1 MDTATRH
8 QEPAPRFL
16 SVGGAAAA
24 LGVSPSTLRV
34 WERRGV
40 TPPAARLGG
49 SNRRVYDV
57 ADLEALRTVAEDRR
71 RQRTAIAV

>member
-1 MDTATRH
+1 MDTTTSR

-16 SVGGAAAA
+16 SVGGAAAVI
-24 LGVSPSTLRV
+24 GVSPSTLQN

-40 TPPAARLGG
+40 TPPAARLSG

-57 ADLEALRTVAEDRR
+57 ADMEALMTVAEERR
-71 RQRTAIAV
+71 RQRTAIAF

>member
-1 MDTATRH
+1 MDITTSH
-8 QEPAPRFL
+8 QDPAPRFL

-24 LGVSPSTLRV
+24 IGVSPSTLQN

-40 TPPAARLGG
+40 TPPASRLSG

-57 ADLEALRTVAEDRR
+57 ADLAALRTVAEDRR

>member
-1 MDTATRH
+1 MDTTTSH
-8 QEPAPRFL
+8 QDPAPRFL

-24 LGVSPSTLRV
+24 IGVSPSTLHA

-40 TPPAARLGG
+40 TPPAPRLGG

>member
-1 MDTATRH
+1 MDTTTSR

-24 LGVSPSTLRV
+24 LGVSPATLRV

-49 SNRRVYDV
+49 SDRRVYS
-57 ADLEALRTVAEDRR
+57 ALDLEALRTVAEDRR

>member
-1 MDTATRH
+1 MDITTSP

-24 LGVSPSTLRV
+24 LGVSPSTLRL
-34 WERRGV
+34 WETKGLI
-40 TPPAARLGG
+40 PPAARLGG
-49 SNRRVYDV
+49 SNRRLYD
-57 ADLEALRTVAEDRR
+57 ASDLAVLRTVAEDRR